1 MHGKPQAHITTI
13 IKNTNVDRD
22 RSRTSSFP
30 SKHWVISCILAHVT
44 ITASINLDLWNAFR
58 HTIETTAHG
67 TPHSHLKHL
76 VMVRGEGF
84 PRLLRHQHPFDRKN
98 CFTSNSFISIE
109 FPLKTRQ
116 TRTNQHPKP
125 RYTESFT
132 PGKQSSRK
140 GQIERRHPQNSPS
153 TRIMNLKSSK
163 PKSKPS
169 THRQKHNT

>member
-1 MHGKPQAHITTI
+1 MHGKPQVHITTI

-109 FPLKTRQ
+109 LPLKTRQ

-140 GQIERRHPQNSPS
+140 GQIQLRTHLEKLKAQVQNHQHIDKN
-153 TRIMNLKSSK
+153 T
-163 PKSKPS
+163 
-169 THRQKHNT
+169 TH